1 MKARLLVVDDNKAL
15 VDLVKKYFEEKKDI
29 EVVKVA
35 YDGEEATKIIKDNQD
50 SFDIILLDLIM
61 PRKDGIYVLDYMK
74 ENNIRKDVIVISSYD
89 GEDTI
94 KEVSEYGV
102 KYYALKL
109 FDFSD
114 LEKKIIKIINTDNN
128 TKLVHELG
136 GKKIQ
141 LAITKLL
148 HELGV
153 PSHIKGY
160 ELIRAAIAM
169 IFENPGLVGGI
180 TKELYPSLSIKFK
193 TSVQRVERAIRHAIE
208 VSWMRGD
215 LELIEEIFGNSVDIN
230 KSKPT
235 NSEFLVT
242 LADKLRLDLMDNY

>member
-15 VDLVKKYFEEKKDI
+15 VDLVKKYFEGKKDI

-35 YDGEEATKIIKDNQD
+35 YDGEEANKIIKDNQD

-102 KYYALKL
+102 KYYALKP

-215 LELIEEIFGNSVDIN
+215 LELMEEIFGNSVDIN